1 MAKTI
6 VEKLSFSELKIE
18 KIKSFAQSPTKFF
31 YISVL
36 NVAGY
41 LVSCLTFRPFLTI
54 GP

>member
-41 LVSCLTFRPFLTI
+41 LASCLTFTPFLMI